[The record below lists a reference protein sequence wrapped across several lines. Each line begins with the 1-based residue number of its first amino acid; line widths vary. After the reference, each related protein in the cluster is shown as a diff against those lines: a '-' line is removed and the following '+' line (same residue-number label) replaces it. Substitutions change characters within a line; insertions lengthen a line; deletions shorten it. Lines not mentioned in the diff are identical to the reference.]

1 VIIILDSNKIRMGW
15 AMPRILIVDDEPTI
29 LNLLS
34 KILNGQGYEVL
45 PASNGGKALQLLQTE
60 RFDLMITDINMAPTN
75 GMELLRRATESWPD
89 MGVIILTAFG
99 TVATAVEAMKGG
111 AFDYITKPFKLDEL
125 VLTVQRA
132 LTYHNAIA
140 ENKDLKARLEYKEHL
155 GGIVAESPGMR
166 KVCEMIERVAPTPT
180 TVLVYGESGTGK
192 ELVARALHHYSPRKD
207 NVFMAIN
214 CAALPAQLM
223 ESEMFGYVKGAFT
236 GANSTKTGLFETAH
250 GGTLFLDEIGSMPL
264 EIQSKLLRVLQDKK
278 IRKVGGSDHTDV
290 DVRIIAASNEKL
302 EKLIEQG
309 KFREDL
315 YYRLSVISI
324 DIPPLRNRPEDILP
338 LVDHVLRRTLGPD
351 AEIPSIDH
359 ETQSILDNY
368 NWPGNV
374 RELENAIQH
383 AITFAQEG
391 GITKD
396 TLPAKIVHTV
406 EDGLKSGIIANR
418 LDQFKGK
425 SLKAFLHDKEKE
437 FLQRTIE
444 SLQGDKEKAASE
456 LGISLATLYRKLPS
470 DLKK

>member
-1 VIIILDSNKIRMGW
+1 
-15 AMPRILIVDDEPTI
+15 MPRILIVDDEPTI
-29 LNLLS
+29 LNLLN
-34 KILNGQGYEVL
+34 KILIGQGYDAT
-45 PASNGGKALQLLQTE
+45 PASNGEKALQLLQNE
-60 RFDLMITDINMAPTN
+60 RFDLMVSDINMTPIN
-75 GMELLRRATESWPD
+75 GMELLRKASESWPD
-89 MGVIILTAFG
+89 MGVIMLTAYG
-99 TVATAVEAMKGG
+99 TVATAVEAMKEG

-132 LTYHNAIA
+132 LEYHNAIS
-140 ENKDLKARLEYKEHL
+140 ENKDLKARLEQKDHL
-155 GGIVAESPGMR
+155 EGIVAESPGMR
-166 KVCEMIERVAPTPT
+166 KVCEMIERVAPTST
-180 TVLVYGESGTGK
+180 TVLIYGESGTGK

-207 NVFMAIN
+207 ATFMAIN

-236 GANSTKTGLFETAH
+236 GANATKTGLFETAH
-250 GGTLFLDEIGSMPL
+250 GGTLFLDEIGSMPI

-278 IRKVGGSDHTDV
+278 IRKVGGSDHTEV

-338 LVDHVLRRTLGPD
+338 LVAHILRKELGPD
-351 AEIPSIDH
+351 AELPLIEH
-359 ETQSILDNY
+359 EAQSVLDNY

-383 AITFAQEG
+383 ALAFAQQG
-391 GITKD
+391 NITKD
-396 TLPAKIVHTV
+396 TLPAKIVNTV
-406 EDGLKSGIIANR
+406 EEGIKSGVIANR
-418 LDQFKGK
+418 RDQFKGK

-444 SLQGDKEKAASE
+444 SMHGDKEKAANE

>member
-1 VIIILDSNKIRMGW
+1 
-15 AMPRILIVDDEPTI
+15 MPRILIVDDEPTI
-29 LNLLS
+29 LNLLN
-34 KILNGQGYEVL
+34 KILIGQGYDAT
-45 PASNGGKALQLLQTE
+45 PASNGEKALQLLQTE
-60 RFDLMITDINMAPTN
+60 KFDLMISDINMTPIN
-75 GMELLRRATESWPD
+75 GMELLRKASESWPD
-89 MGVIILTAFG
+89 MGVIMLTAYG
-99 TVATAVEAMKGG
+99 TVATAVEAMKEG

-132 LTYHNAIA
+132 LEYHNAIT
-140 ENKDLKARLEYKEHL
+140 ENKDLKARLEYKEQL

-166 KVCEMIERVAPTPT
+166 KVCGMVERVAPTST
-180 TVLVYGESGTGK
+180 TVLIYGESGTGK

-207 NVFMAIN
+207 STFMAVN
-214 CAALPAQLM
+214 CAALPAALM
-223 ESEMFGYVKGAFT
+223 ESEMFGHVKGAFT
-236 GANSTKTGLFETAH
+236 GAASTKAGLFETTH
-250 GGTLFLDEIGSMPL
+250 GGTLFLDEISSMPL
-264 EIQSKLLRVLQDKK
+264 DIQAKLLRVLQDKK
-278 IRKVGGSDHTDV
+278 IRKVGGSDHTEV

-302 EKLIEQG
+302 ETLIEQG

-338 LVDHVLRRTLGPD
+338 LIDHIMRRELGPD
-351 AEIPSIDH
+351 AELPLIDH

-383 AITFAQEG
+383 ALTFKQQG
-391 GITKD
+391 SINKD
-396 TLPAKIVHTV
+396 TLPAKIVNTV
-406 EDGLKSGIIANR
+406 EEGLKSGVITNR
-418 LDQFKGK
+418 HEQFKGK
-425 SLKAFLHDKEKE
+425 SLKTFLHDKEKE

-444 SLQGDKEKAASE
+444 SVNGDKEKAANE

>member
-1 VIIILDSNKIRMGW
+1 
-15 AMPRILIVDDEPTI
+15 MPRILIVDDEPTI
-29 LNLLS
+29 LNLLN
-34 KILNGQGYEVL
+34 KILTGQGYNTT
-45 PASNGGKALQLLQTE
+45 PASNGEKALQLLQTE
-60 RFDLMITDINMAPTN
+60 SFDLLISDINMTPIN
-75 GMELLRRATESWPD
+75 GMELLRKAAQTWPD
-89 MGVIILTAFG
+89 MGVIMLTAYG
-99 TVATAVEAMKGG
+99 TVATAVEAMKEG

-132 LTYHNAIA
+132 LEYHNALT
-140 ENKDLKARLEYKEHL
+140 ENKDLKARLEHKEHL
-155 GGIVAESPGMR
+155 DGIVAESPGMR
-166 KVCEMIERVAPTPT
+166 KVCEMIERVAPAST
-180 TVLVYGESGTGK
+180 TVLIYGESGTGK
-192 ELVARALHHYSPRKD
+192 ELVARALHRYSPRRD
-207 NVFMAIN
+207 ATFMAIN

-236 GANSTKTGLFETAH
+236 GAATTKTGLFETAH
-250 GGTLFLDEIGSMPL
+250 GGTLFLDEVSSMPI

-278 IRKVGGSDHTDV
+278 IRKVGGSDHTEV

-338 LVDHVLRRTLGPD
+338 LVDHILRRELGP
-351 AEIPSIDH
+351 ETTLPLIDH
-359 ETQSILDNY
+359 EAQNILDNY

-383 AITFAQEG
+383 ALTFAQQG
-391 GITKD
+391 GNITKD
-396 TLPAKIVHTV
+396 TLPAKIVSAV
-406 EDGLKSGIIANR
+406 EEGIRSGVITSR
-418 LDQFKGK
+418 HEQFKAK

-437 FLQRTIE
+437 FLQRTIA
-444 SLQGDKEKAASE
+444 SLNGDKEKAANE
-456 LGISLATLYRKLPS
+456 LGISLATLYRKLPP

>member
-1 VIIILDSNKIRMGW
+1 MF
-15 AMPRILIVDDEPTI
+15 RILIVDDEPTI
-29 LNLLS
+29 LNLLN
-34 KILNGQGYEVL
+34 KILIGQGYDTV
-45 PASNGGKALQLLQTE
+45 PASNGEKALQLLQTE
-60 RFDLMITDINMAPTN
+60 KFDLMISDINMTPIN
-75 GMELLRRATESWPD
+75 GMELLRKAAESWPD
-89 MGVIILTAFG
+89 MGVVMLTAYG
-99 TVATAVEAMKGG
+99 TVATAVEAMKQG

-132 LTYHNAIA
+132 LEYQNAIT
-140 ENKDLKARLEYKEHL
+140 ENKNLKARLEHKEQL
-155 GGIVAESPGMR
+155 EGIVAESPGMR
-166 KVCEMIERVAPTPT
+166 RVCQMIERVAPTST
-180 TVLVYGESGTGK
+180 TVLIYGESGTGK
-192 ELVARALHHYSPRKD
+192 EVVARALHRYSPRK
-207 NVFMAIN
+207 NSTFMAIN

-236 GANSTKTGLFETAH
+236 GAGATKTGLFETAH

-302 EKLIEQG
+302 ENLIAQG

-324 DIPPLRNRPEDILP
+324 DLPPLRNRLEDILP
-338 LVDHVLRRTLGPD
+338 LVDHIMRRELGPE
-351 AEIPSIDH
+351 AELPLIDH
-359 ETQSILDNY
+359 ETQTILDNY

-374 RELENAIQH
+374 RELENSIQH
-383 AITFAQEG
+383 ALTFAQQG
-391 GITKD
+391 TITKD
-396 TLPAKIVHTV
+396 TLPAKIVTTV
-406 EDGLKSGIIANR
+406 EEGLKSGAISSHH
-418 LDQFKGK
+418 DQFKGK

-444 SLQGDKEKAASE
+444 SMNGDKEKAASE
-456 LGISLATLYRKLPS
+456 LGISLATLYRKLPA

>member
-1 VIIILDSNKIRMGW
+1 
-15 AMPRILIVDDEPTI
+15 MPRILIVDDEPTI
-29 LNLLS
+29 LNLLN
-34 KILNGQGYEVL
+34 KILIGQGYDAT
-45 PASNGGKALQLLQTE
+45 PASNGEKALQLLQTE
-60 RFDLMITDINMAPTN
+60 RFDLMVSDINMTPIN
-75 GMELLRRATESWPD
+75 GMELLRKASKSWPD
-89 MGVIILTAFG
+89 MGVIMLTAYG
-99 TVATAVEAMKGG
+99 TVATAVEAMKEG

-132 LTYHNAIA
+132 LEYHNAIS
-140 ENKDLKARLEYKEHL
+140 ENKDLKARLEQKDHL
-155 GGIVAESPGMR
+155 EGIVAESPGMR
-166 KVCEMIERVAPTPT
+166 KVCEMIERVAPTST
-180 TVLVYGESGTGK
+180 TVLIYGESGTGK

-207 NVFMAIN
+207 ATFMAIN

-236 GANSTKTGLFETAH
+236 GANATKTGLFETAH
-250 GGTLFLDEIGSMPL
+250 GGTLFLDEIGSMPI

-278 IRKVGGSDHTDV
+278 IRKVGGSDHTEV

-338 LVDHVLRRTLGPD
+338 LAAHILRKELGPD
-351 AEIPSIDH
+351 AELPLIEH
-359 ETQSILDNY
+359 EAQSILDNY

-374 RELENAIQH
+374 RELENTIQH
-383 AITFAQEG
+383 ALTFAQQG
-391 GITKD
+391 SITKD
-396 TLPAKIVHTV
+396 TLPAKIVNTV
-406 EDGLKSGIIANR
+406 EEGIKSGVIANR
-418 LDQFKGK
+418 RDQFKGK

-444 SLQGDKEKAASE
+444 SMHGDKEKAANE

>member
-1 VIIILDSNKIRMGW
+1 
-15 AMPRILIVDDEPTI
+15 MPRILIVDDEPTI
-29 LNLLS
+29 LNLLN
-34 KILNGQGYEVL
+34 KILIGQGYDAT
-45 PASNGGKALQLLQTE
+45 PASNGEKALQLLQTE
-60 RFDLMITDINMAPTN
+60 KFDLMVSDINMTPIN
-75 GMELLRRATESWPD
+75 GMELLRKAAKTWPD
-89 MGVIILTAFG
+89 MGVIMLTAYG
-99 TVATAVEAMKGG
+99 TVATAVEAMKEG

-132 LTYHNAIA
+132 LAYQNAIT

-155 GGIVAESPGMR
+155 DGIVAESAGMR
-166 KVCEMIERVAPTPT
+166 KVCEMIERVAPTST
-180 TVLVYGESGTGK
+180 TVLIYGESGTGK

-207 NVFMAIN
+207 ATFMAIN

-236 GANSTKTGLFETAH
+236 GANATKQGLFETAH
-250 GGTLFLDEIGSMPL
+250 GGTLFLDEIGSMPM

-278 IRKVGGSDHTDV
+278 IRKVGGSDHTEV

-309 KFREDL
+309 RFREDL

-324 DIPPLRNRPEDILP
+324 DIPALRNRPEDILP
-338 LVDHVLRRTLGPD
+338 LVDHVLRRALGPD
-351 AEIPSIDH
+351 AELPMIDH
-359 ETQSILDNY
+359 ETQSIIDNY

-383 AITFAQEG
+383 ALTFAQNG
-391 GITKD
+391 SITKD
-396 TLPAKIVHTV
+396 TLPAKIVNIV
-406 EDGLKSGIIANR
+406 EEGLKSGVIASR
-418 LDQFKGK
+418 HDQFKGK

-444 SLQGDKEKAASE
+444 SMHGDKEKAANE